1 MKIKNTF
8 HTNASCALNN
18 YALNED
24 LFMRL
29 ISFKNTLFL
38 LSLACI
44 NLFCIQAVLASDSHN
59 LDASQEQIPNVEY
72 MSIDEAIVRVME
84 ASPRLQSAVTGTDVA
99 KGEELQASFLPNPEL
114 SLEAEDFAGNDQFGG
129 TNSAEYTLSLNQK
142 IELGGKRDARKKA
155 AQASFAV
162 AQENV
167 SIERLNI
174 IRDVHEAYLKILA
187 ETESVDLAVEQ
198 QQLAE
203 DVLNSVNKRV
213 NAAAESEIQKSKAE
227 VTLANTLILK
237 EQTSRQLQIARHSLA
252 KLWGAATFNEQL
264 DKSYLFKLEE
274 PESYEYYV
282 ENLSNLPDMQR
293 LSLESERKDSLYNL
307 AKTERS
313 ADPTVSVGVRRFEEG
328 SDNAF
333 LVGLSI
339 PLQVFNKN
347 QGNIAKAQAEIVQ
360 TQSDSQQYELNL
372 KQSLFEN
379 WQNWKTAYSEASH
392 LKTKLLP
399 AADKSFH
406 LAQSAYERG
415 RFTYLEVLDA
425 QRTLINARDQYLN
438 TLRRYHGARI
448 NVKRLT
454 NSFGE

>member
-1 MKIKNTF
+1 
-8 HTNASCALNN
+8 
-18 YALNED
+18 
-24 LFMRL
+24 MRL
-29 ISFKNTLFL
+29 IIFKNIRAIL
-38 LSLACI
+38 LLAFV
-44 NLFCIQAVLASDSHN
+44 NLFYFHVVLASDSN
-59 LDASQEQIPNVEY
+59 NFESPQEQSPNVEY
-72 MSIDEAIVRVME
+72 LSIDAAIVRVID
-84 ASPRLQSAVTGTDVA
+84 ASPRFQSVVKGIDVA
-99 KGEELQASFLPNPEL
+99 KGEEQQASFRPNPEL

-142 IELGGKRDARKKA
+142 IELGGKRDARKKV

-162 AQENV
+162 AQEDV

-174 IRDVHEAYLKILA
+174 IRDVHAAYLTVLV

-203 DVLNSVNKRV
+203 TILNSVNKRV

-227 VTLANTLILK
+227 VTLANTLIQK
-237 EQTSRQLQIARHSLA
+237 EQTSRQLQIARHNLA
-252 KLWGAATFNEQL
+252 KLWGAVTFNEYL
-264 DKSYLFKLEE
+264 DKSYLLKLEE
-274 PESYEYYV
+274 PESYEHFV
-282 ENLSNLPDMQR
+282 EKISNLPDMQR
-293 LSLESERKDSLYNL
+293 LALESERKDSLFNL

-347 QGNIAKAQAEIVQ
+347 QGNIAKAQAEIDQ
-360 TQSDSQQYELNL
+360 TQSNSQQFELNL

-438 TLRRYHGARI
+438 TLRRYHNARI

-454 NSFGE
+454 NTFGE

>member
-1 MKIKNTF
+1 M
-8 HTNASCALNN
+8 H
-18 YALNED
+18 
-24 LFMRL
+24 L
-29 ISFKNTLFL
+29 ITFKNVLALFA
-38 LSLACI
+38 LAFI
-44 NLFCIQAVLASDSHN
+44 NLFCIQVALASDSQK
-59 LDASQEQIPNVEY
+59 LDKPQEQSPNVAY
-72 MSIDEAIVRVME
+72 LSIDGAIERVID
-84 ASPRLQSAVTGTDVA
+84 ASPRLQSVVTGVDIA
-99 KGEELQASFLPNPEL
+99 KGEELQASFRPNPEL

-142 IELGGKRDARKKA
+142 IELGGKRDARKKV

-162 AQENV
+162 AQEDV

-174 IRDVHEAYLKILA
+174 IRDVHTAYINVLA
-187 ETESVDLAVEQ
+187 ESESVELAIEQ

-203 DVLNSVNKRV
+203 VVLNSVNKRV

-227 VTLANTLILK
+227 VTLANTLIQK
-237 EQTSRQLQIARHSLA
+237 EQTSRQLQIARHNLA
-252 KLWGAATFNEQL
+252 KLWGAVTFDEHL
-264 DKSYLFKLEE
+264 IKRYLFELEE
-274 PESYEYYV
+274 PESYEYFI
-282 ENLSNLPDMQR
+282 EKLSNLPDVQR
-293 LSLESERKDSLYNL
+293 LALESERKDSLFNL

-333 LVGLSI
+333 LVGLSV

-347 QGNIAKAQAEIVQ
+347 QGNIAKAQAELVQ
-360 TQSDSQQYELNL
+360 TQSDSQQIELNL

-379 WQNWKTAYSEASH
+379 WQNWKTAYSEAFH

-438 TLRRYHGARI
+438 TLRRYHNARI

>member
-1 MKIKNTF
+1 
-8 HTNASCALNN
+8 
-18 YALNED
+18 
-24 LFMRL
+24 MRN
-29 ISFKNTLFL
+29 ITFKNVLVLFTF
-38 LSLACI
+38 AFI
-44 NLFCIQAVLASDSHN
+44 NLFFIHAALARDSQN
-59 LDASQEQIPNVEY
+59 LDISQEQSPNVAY
-72 MSIDEAIVRVME
+72 LSIDDAIARVMD
-84 ASPRLQSAVTGTDVA
+84 ASPRLQSVVTGVDVA
-99 KGEELQASFLPNPEL
+99 KGEELQASFRPNPEL
-114 SLEAEDFAGNDQFGG
+114 SLEAEDFGGSDQFGG
-129 TNSAEYTLSLNQK
+129 TNSAEYTLSFNQK

-162 AQENV
+162 AQEDV

-174 IRDVHEAYLKILA
+174 IRDVHAAYINVLA
-187 ETESVDLAVEQ
+187 DSESVGLAVEQ

-203 DVLNSVNKRV
+203 DVLKIVNKRV
-213 NAAAESEIQKSKAE
+213 SAAAESEIQKSKAE
-227 VTLANTLILK
+227 VTHANTLILK
-237 EQTSRQLQIARHSLA
+237 EQASRQVQIARHNLA
-252 KLWGAATFNEQL
+252 KLWGAVTFDEHL
-264 DKSYLFKLEE
+264 DKSHLFELEE
-274 PESYEYYV
+274 PGAYEYFI
-282 ENLSNLPDMQR
+282 EKLSHLPDIQR
-293 LSLESERKDSLYNL
+293 LMLESEYKDYLFNL
-307 AKTERS
+307 AKTERT
-313 ADPTVSVGVRRFEEG
+313 ADPTVSVGVRRFEED

-347 QGNIAKAQAEIVQ
+347 QGNIAKAQAELVQ
-360 TQSDSQQYELNL
+360 TQSNSQQIELNL

-438 TLRRYHGARI
+438 TLRRYHSARI

-454 NSFGE
+454 NSFGELE